1 MNCFQFVADHQR
13 RYGVKRLCTILGIAR
28 SSFYHWRRAAA
39 DRAARQA
46 AGDLAA
52 TTSKTGDTVLQL
64 TTIHGDVALQLP
76 LDATK
81 APVALDTDEYG
92 NPRAGQAAVRYN
104 WLGAKQRFLSMDPVH
119 GGNANA
125 YEYVNGDPVNRYDL
139 DGRWSWGRK
148 TWRRFTNSR
157 VGKWAYRHRNR
168 IARGAGLA
176 ALGVCVVA
184 SAGLC
189 AAASVG
195 AYVAG
200 EMAKKRRQR
209 WSKRGMAFNAV
220 TLGIG
225 FKVGY
230 VTRNIKWKR
239 RWGKYAFNSY
249 YAAPGAACWVTK
261 RCP

>member
-1 MNCFQFVADHQR
+1 M
-13 RYGVKRLCTILGIAR
+13 
-28 SSFYHWRRAAA
+28 
-39 DRAARQA
+39 
-46 AGDLAA
+46 
-52 TTSKTGDTVLQL
+52 
-64 TTIHGDVALQLP
+64 
-76 LDATK
+76 DATK

-104 WLGAKQRFLSMDPVH
+104 WLGAKQRSTETLTGLTLMGVRLYNPATGRFLSMDPVY

-139 DGRWSWGRK
+139 VGRWSWGRK

-230 VTRNIKWKR
+230 VTRNIKGKR

-249 YAAPGAACWVTK
+249 YTAPGAACWVTK